1 MDHFSLGGL
10 IHEKEYSLFPPL
22 FCCKF
27 AQYSST
33 TFFAPNMKF
42 SAQLSDLKAILP
54 KVTAVIPSRS
64 TLAQLENIQLELKA
78 KKLTMMATDLE
89 ISVRSSIDVV
99 SKTEGLIAITS
110 RRLSD
115 IVRSLPDGDLNFAL
129 DKTTRRVTLQTAT
142 GNYTMVAAESSDL
155 PDMMQEFKP
164 DGSTKTTG
172 AAIKKMISTTIF
184 AASTNEFRISMMGLL
199 FQFSPDGTTCVAT
212 DGHRLVKITNPEI
225 KTDAE
230 RDVIVPSKAVN
241 LVVKS
246 FADDDEVTINF
257 SATQI
262 EFKSEN
268 TSILSR
274 LIDEQYPNYEAVIPR
289 ENEKTM
295 TIAKSQITQS
305 VKRVMIFSDNDTRQ
319 IRFQLAKDDL
329 GILADNADEGA
340 EANEHIPC
348 DYSSDDLLIG
358 FNGKFIDDALSH
370 IEGES
375 VNLRFSTPTR
385 AVILEPFEQG
395 KEEILMLVMPVRL
408 NA

>member
-1 MDHFSLGGL
+1 
-10 IHEKEYSLFPPL
+10 
-22 FCCKF
+22 
-27 AQYSST
+27 
-33 TFFAPNMKF
+33 MKF

-54 KVTAVIPSRS
+54 KVTAVIPTRS

-78 KKLTMMATDLE
+78 KRLTMMATDLE
-89 ISVRSSIDVV
+89 ISVRSSIDVATKADGV
-99 SKTEGLIAITS
+99 IAIPS

-115 IVRSLPDGDLNFAL
+115 IIRSLPDGDLSFSL
-129 DKTTRRVTLQTAT
+129 DKTTRRVSLQTAT

-172 AAIKKMISTTIF
+172 AAIKKMIATTIF
-184 AASTNEFRISMMGLL
+184 ASSANEFRVSMMGLL

-257 SATQI
+257 STTQI

-289 ENEKTM
+289 ENEKLM
-295 TIAKSQITQS
+295 TISKAQISSS
-305 VKRVMIFSDNDTRQ
+305 VKRVMIFSDNDTKQ
-319 IRFQLAKDDL
+319 IRFQLAKNDL

-340 EANEHIPC
+340 EAKENITC

-370 IEGES
+370 IEGDD
-375 VNLRFSTPTR
+375 VLLRFSTPTR
-385 AVILEPFEQG
+385 AVILEPAQQG

>member
-1 MDHFSLGGL
+1 
-10 IHEKEYSLFPPL
+10 
-22 FCCKF
+22 
-27 AQYSST
+27 
-33 TFFAPNMKF
+33 MKF
-42 SAQLSDLKAILP
+42 SAQLADLKVILP
-54 KVTAVIPSRS
+54 KVTAVIPTRS

-89 ISVRSSIDVV
+89 ISVRSSIEVA
-99 SKTEGLIAITS
+99 SKTDGLIAITS

-115 IVRSLPDGDLNFAL
+115 IIRSLPDGDLSFSL

-184 AASTNEFRISMMGLL
+184 AASANEFRVSMMGLL

-289 ENEKTM
+289 ENEKLM
-295 TIAKSQITQS
+295 TIAKSQISSS
-305 VKRVMIFSDNDTRQ
+305 VKRVMIFSDNDTKQ
-319 IRFQLAKDDL
+319 IRFQLAKNDL

-340 EANEHIPC
+340 EAKENITC
-348 DYSSDDLLIG
+348 DYGSDDLLIG

-370 IEGES
+370 IEGDD
-375 VNLRFSTPTR
+375 VVLRFSTPTR
-385 AVILEPFEQG
+385 AVILEPATQG